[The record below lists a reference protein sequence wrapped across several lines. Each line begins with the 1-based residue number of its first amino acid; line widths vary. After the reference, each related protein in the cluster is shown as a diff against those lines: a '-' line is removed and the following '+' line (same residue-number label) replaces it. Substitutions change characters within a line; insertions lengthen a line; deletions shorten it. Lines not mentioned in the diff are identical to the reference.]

1 MSTMQEVAKKAGVS
15 KATVSRVLS
24 GKGYVSEATKQQVFK
39 AIEEAGYRPNLLA
52 RNLASSTSQCIGL
65 VVTNTLYNGS
75 YFNELLSQAAKTL
88 EDNGRQLILVDGKHS
103 AEEERQAIEF
113 LLDLRCDAIII
124 YPRFLSVDAM
134 DQIIEQHRQ
143 PIMVVN
149 RQLRKHLSHCVCC
162 DHKDSSYQATRY
174 LLQQGHRDIAFISGS
189 LDSPTAIE
197 RLSGYKQA
205 LADAHI
211 TPQDALVVRGKWSA
225 ESGAAAVERLLASQA
240 PFSALLASND
250 DMAIGAMKALASAGL
265 RVPQDVSVVGFD
277 NIPNAA
283 WLQPSLTSVKEP
295 VSEMIGE
302 VINRLIS
309 MLDGGYLSTDNIL
322 SAGLIIRDS
331 TGPGPYYQG

>member
-24 GKGYVSEATKQQVFK
+24 GKGYVSEATKAQVFK

-211 TPQDALVVRGKWSA
+211 TPQDALIVRGKWSA

-265 RVPQDVSVVGFD
+265 RVPQDVSVAGFD